1 MDSLFGIIAVV
12 GTSISLSYA
21 AIKDYKTREVPNWL
35 WVGGLVI
42 LPLTLLR
49 IIPVGLLLFYG
60 AQLLVSLLIVLL
72 GFRFS
77 VLGGA
82 DGKAILLI
90 ALTYPWIVIE
100 AIWLLL
106 APIGILIG
114 GFLIVGGHSLVL
126 LILNAIYWR
135 RWSDHSEDLKP
146 VKSTYWLT
154 RRLKQSQKEGLS
166 IIWVPVSV
174 PLVVYILMT
183 YAAML
188 SWMVITIF
196 GWA

>member
-1 MDSLFGIIAVV
+1 MDILFGIIAVA
-12 GTSISLSYA
+12 GTFISLSYA
-21 AIKDYKTREVPNWL
+21 AIQDYKTREVPNWV

-49 IIPVGLLLFYG
+49 IIPTGLLLFYG
-60 AQLLVSLLIVLL
+60 VQLLVSLVIVLL
-72 GFRFS
+72 GFWFG

-90 ALTYPWIVIE
+90 AFTYPWVVIE
-100 AIWLLL
+100 ATWLLL
-106 APIGILIG
+106 APIGIFIG

-126 LILNAIYWR
+126 LILNVIKWR
-135 RWSDHSEDLKP
+135 RRSYHPEALKP
-146 VKSTYWLT
+146 VKISYWLT
-154 RRLKQSQKEGLS
+154 RRLTQSQKEELS
-166 IIWVPVSV
+166 TVWVQVSV

-188 SWMVITIF
+188 SWMALSLF
-196 GWA
+196 G

>member
-1 MDSLFGIIAVV
+1 VDSLFGIIAVV

-166 IIWVPVSV
+166 TIWVPVSV

>member
-1 MDSLFGIIAVV
+1 VDSLFGIIAVV